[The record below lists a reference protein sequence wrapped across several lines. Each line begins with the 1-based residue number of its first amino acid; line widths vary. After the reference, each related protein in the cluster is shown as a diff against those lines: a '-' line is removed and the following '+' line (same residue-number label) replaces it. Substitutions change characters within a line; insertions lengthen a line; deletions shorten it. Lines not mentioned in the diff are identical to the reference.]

1 MLSYR
6 PLEPESAILA
16 IQRFRNRVFLSSEVG
31 VTNMEWTKPSFEEVC
46 LNCEINS
53 YASAK
58 L

>member
-1 MLSYR
+1 
-6 PLEPESAILA
+6 
-16 IQRFRNRVFLSSEVG
+16 VFLSLEVG
-31 VTNMEWTKPSFEEVC
+31 VTMMEWTKPSFEEVC